1 MKISKLITYV
11 ILIGCLAAKGF
22 AAGFELTSPA
32 FKTNRMIPMQYS
44 CKGSNIPPKLTW
56 KNPPPNTQSFALI
69 MNDPDAPNGNVIHW
83 IVFNLPSNT
92 KALDPKLALPI
103 EAVTGL
109 NSYNNSGYKSPC
121 PPTGQHRYFFRLYA
135 LDTVLQLSDRAQ
147 YDAVMDAMQRH
158 VLGQAVLIG
167 LYRK

>member
-1 MKISKLITYV
+1 MTYLLYV
-11 ILIGCLAAKGF
+11 CFAGNVF

-32 FKTNRMIPMQYS
+32 FKTSRMIPKQYT
-44 CKGSNIPPKLTW
+44 CQGTNIAPKLVW

-69 MNDPDAPNGNVIHW
+69 MNDPDAPNGNVTHW

-109 NSYNNSGYKSPC
+109 NSYNNPGYKGPC
-121 PPTGQHRYFFRLYA
+121 PPNGQHRYFFRLYA
-135 LDTVLQLSDRAQ
+135 LDTVLQLSDTAQ
-147 YDAVMDAMQRH
+147 YDTVMDAMQSH